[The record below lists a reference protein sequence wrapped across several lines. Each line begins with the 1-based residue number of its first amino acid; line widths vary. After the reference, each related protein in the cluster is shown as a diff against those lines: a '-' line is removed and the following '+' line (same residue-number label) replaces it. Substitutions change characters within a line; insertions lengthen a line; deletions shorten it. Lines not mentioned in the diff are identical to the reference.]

1 MKIVKTLKSFDRAT
15 LEIEDF
21 VRVEPSSDT
30 MSVESSLMYASDS
43 LESKENKESP
53 LKKSVRGSF
62 STDKGKLN

>member
-1 MKIVKTLKSFDRAT
+1 MKIVKTLKSFDRET